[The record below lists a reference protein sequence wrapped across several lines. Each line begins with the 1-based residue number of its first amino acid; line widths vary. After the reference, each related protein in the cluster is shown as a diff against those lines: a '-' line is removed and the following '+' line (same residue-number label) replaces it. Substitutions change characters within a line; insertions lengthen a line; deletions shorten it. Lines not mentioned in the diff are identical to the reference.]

1 MMRDMNP
8 MIEHST
14 SSIKTTHISDLWI
27 GIAIC
32 FLIQIVGVQLLLP
45 HYQKLFPSLPWILIS
60 FILTTLAFVI
70 PFFYLAM
77 IYGWPT
83 SIDFKLTG
91 RDLIILF
98 ISSLVLF
105 IVASVYILNYG
116 VRVSPDFSQLIENL
130 DTFEYVP
137 VILVIIIFVPFFEE
151 IFFRRYV
158 LQLFRCRYRLP
169 IAILLTVGLE
179 TFLHIGYS
187 IEQLVIICIFSL
199 GLSIAYLKSRLAT
212 VVIIHCL
219 INILFSFP

>member
-1 MMRDMNP
+1 MHP

-14 SSIKTTHISDLWI
+14 SSIETTHISDLWI

-70 PFFYLAM
+70 PFIYLAM

-116 VRVSPDFSQLIENL
+116 VRVSPDFSQMIANL
-130 DTFEYVP
+130 NTFEYVP

-158 LQLFRCRYRLP
+158 LQLFRFRYRLP

-187 IEQLVIICIFSL
+187 IE
-199 GLSIAYLKSRLAT
+199 
-212 VVIIHCL
+212 
-219 INILFSFP
+219 